1 VFCSSLFGTVDCV
14 LSQESEN
21 TALTIAAFRGHD
33 EVVVLL
39 LQHGTKID
47 HQVSTADMSG
57 RLCVMVA
64 VAWLRLCA
72 VYASV

>member
-1 VFCSSLFGTVDCV
+1 MSGRSGVSA
-14 LSQESEN
+14 LSQGSEN

-39 LQHGTKID
+39 LQHGAKID
-47 HQVSTADMSG
+47 HQVSTADISG
-57 RLCVMVA
+57 TPCVMVA